1 MGYTKDLEI
10 NGQIYNYRFLIENNS
25 DYETIVITKD
35 GFNCGN
41 WGEINYDDLRVVCQ
55 DIMDYI
61 KLERPSKFC
70 VISESIELINFY
82 KDYGVQLLEFYTT
95 REREILSP
103 IRYYA
108 CFYDI
113 I

>member
-1 MGYTKDLEI
+1 MDYSKDLEI
-10 NGQIYNYRFLIENNS
+10 NGQIYNYRFIIEGNS
-25 DYETIVITKD
+25 EYETVIITKD
-35 GFNCGN
+35 GLPCGS
-41 WGEINYDDLRVVCQ
+41 WTEINYDDLGLVCQ

-70 VISESIELINFY
+70 VISENIDLFNIY
-82 KDYGVQLLEFYTT
+82 KDFCLQISEFYTT
-95 REREILSP
+95 REREILAP
-103 IRYYA
+103 IRHYV

>member
-1 MGYTKDLEI
+1 MDYSKDLEI
-10 NGQIYNYRFLIENNS
+10 NAQIYNYRFIIEGNS
-25 DYETIVITKD
+25 EYETVIITKD
-35 GFNCGN
+35 GLPCGS
-41 WGEINYDDLRVVCQ
+41 WSEINYDDLGLVCQ

-70 VISESIELINFY
+70 VISENIDLFKIY
-82 KDYGVQLLEFYTT
+82 KDFCLQISEFYTT
-95 REREILSP
+95 REREILAP
-103 IRYYA
+103 IHYYA

>member
-1 MGYTKDLEI
+1 MDYSKDLEI
-10 NGQIYNYRFLIENNS
+10 NTQIYNYRFIIEGNS
-25 DYETIVITKD
+25 EYETVIITKD
-35 GFNCGN
+35 GLPCGS
-41 WGEINYDDLRVVCQ
+41 WPEINYDDLGLVCQ

-70 VISESIELINFY
+70 VISENIDLFNIY

-95 REREILSP
+95 REREILAP
-103 IRYYA
+103 IHYYA